1 MLLLFASPIPYA
13 LYVPRSSFNAMPTF
27 PCVLSRFCCPLLP
40 ASTQTHRFEEPNSHR
55 LQSFPRV
62 IADSV
67 RRPDERR
74 KRQREAKAARQQADK
89 EAREAEIRRLKNL
102 KKQEI
107 QDM

>member
-1 MLLLFASPIPYA
+1 M
-13 LYVPRSSFNAMPTF
+13 
-27 PCVLSRFCCPLLP
+27 CVLLP
-40 ASTQTHRFEEPNSHR
+40 TTTRYEEPGAHR
-55 LQSFPRV
+55 IQSFPRV

-74 KRQREAKAARQQADK
+74 KRQRESKAARKQAEK
-89 EAREAEIRRLKNL
+89 EAREVEIRRLKNL

>member
-1 MLLLFASPIPYA
+1 LFLLL
-13 LYVPRSSFNAMPTF
+13 L
-27 PCVLSRFCCPLLP
+27 LCCYCCC
-40 ASTQTHRFEEPNSHR
+40 RFEEPGSHR
-55 LQSFPRV
+55 IQSFPRV

-74 KRQREAKAARQQADK
+74 KRQRQSKASRKAAEK

-107 QDM
+107 QDMCVRGVLVVVVCACAW

>member
-1 MLLLFASPIPYA
+1 
-13 LYVPRSSFNAMPTF
+13 VPR
-27 PCVLSRFCCPLLP
+27 RY
-40 ASTQTHRFEEPNSHR
+40 EEPGAHR
-55 LQSFPRV
+55 IQSFPRV

-74 KRQREAKAARQQADK
+74 KRQREAKAQRQQAEK

>member
-1 MLLLFASPIPYA
+1 MHARSAAGQHALLTHTHIHVS
-13 LYVPRSSFNAMPTF
+13 
-27 PCVLSRFCCPLLP
+27 LL
-40 ASTQTHRFEEPNSHR
+40 RCRYEEPNAHR
-55 LQSFPRV
+55 IQSFPRV

-74 KRQREAKAARQQADK
+74 KRSREAKAQRQQAEK
-89 EAREAEIRRLKNL
+89 EAREAEIRHLKNL